1 MAVVLR
7 NLTEFKRFLGKPGA
21 TIQLVRNTF
30 MDRQPEATRDAYR
43 DKGMYAPRAVQALSR
58 KAAVFTLRGYPGTVW
73 LYWDKGARGWRFSGD
88 TVTVPLVTGLG
99 PADELVYRCSFAD
112 GFEPAPR
119 RAGQDFPGRLPSL
132 RRWSTRFRPVGIA
145 DSGTRASLSVPL
157 GLITWV

>member
-1 MAVVLR
+1 MAVILR

-99 PADELVYRCSFAD
+99 PADDCRLRARGTYLTA
-112 GFEPAPR
+112 R
-119 RAGQDFPGRLPSL
+119 R
-132 RRWSTRFRPVGIA
+132 VGKG
-145 DSGTRASLSVPL
+145 SRVEECCL
-157 GLITWV
+157 GLPVIQIHKQ

>member
-1 MAVVLR
+1 MAVILR
-7 NLTEFKRFLGKPGA
+7 NLTDFKRFLGKPGA

-30 MDRQPEATRDAYR
+30 MDRQPESTQQAYR

-58 KAAVFTLRGYPGTVW
+58 KAAVFILRGYPGTVW

-119 RAGQDFPGRLPSL
+119 SRVV
-132 RRWSTRFRPVGIA
+132 RRPKVEAAQPAFV
-145 DSGTRASLSVPL
+145 
-157 GLITWV
+157 

>member
-1 MAVVLR
+1 MAVILR
-7 NLTEFKRFLGKPGA
+7 NLADFKRFLGKPGA

-30 MDRQPEATRDAYR
+30 MDRQPDATREAYR

-73 LYWDKGARGWRFSGD
+73 LYWDKGARD

-99 PADELVYRCSFAD
+99 PPDELVYSCSFAD

-119 RAGQDFPGRLPSL
+119 SRIA
-132 RRWSTRFRPVGIA
+132 RRPKHEDAHSA
-145 DSGTRASLSVPL
+145 PL
-157 GLITWV
+157 

>member
-1 MAVVLR
+1 
-7 NLTEFKRFLGKPGA
+7 
-21 TIQLVRNTF
+21 
-30 MDRQPEATRDAYR
+30 MDRQPDATREAYR

-99 PADELVYRCSFAD
+99 PPDELVYRCSFAD

-119 RAGQDFPGRLPSL
+119 SRVA
-132 RRWSTRFRPVGIA
+132 RRSKHDEA
-145 DSGTRASLSVPL
+145 HRASV
-157 GLITWV
+157 

>member
-1 MAVVLR
+1 MAVILR
-7 NLTEFKRFLGKPGA
+7 NLTEFKRFLGRPGA

-30 MDRQPEATRDAYR
+30 MDRQPEALQEAYR
-43 DKGMYAPRAVQALSR
+43 NKGMYAPRSVQAQSR

-119 RAGQDFPGRLPSL
+119 SRVARRAKLEEAQPAL
-132 RRWSTRFRPVGIA
+132 A
-145 DSGTRASLSVPL
+145 
-157 GLITWV
+157 